1 MSEPWPED
9 RRQELALLLTTL
21 RTARSIDS
29 GSDCLQNIR
38 RVIDS
43 AKYLLEHDFVGLRPG
58 FVAWLVQQAHGGSD
72 GRP

>member
-21 RTARSIDS
+21 RTARSIDRS
-29 GSDCLQNIR
+29 SDCLANIR
-38 RVIDS
+38 QVIDS
-43 AKYLLEHDFVGLRPG
+43 AEHLLSDDFVTLRPG
-58 FVAWLVQQAHGGSD
+58 LVAWLVQQAHGGSN